1 MPVADGSIEGMKVE
15 IWSDV
20 NCPFCYLGVSQF
32 NEALADFDHADQ
44 TEVIHRSFELD
55 PTQPRGA
62 SGDVVAHL
70 AGKYGFSEEQAA
82 QGELQIAQKAEEF
95 GLPYVTSGRDFGDS
109 FDMHRL
115 VHFAGESGRAEDML
129 LALFHANFGE
139 EEKLFGSHERL
150 VKIAVYE
157 GFDEAQ
163 VRAVLADPERY
174 AQAVRD
180 DEELARELRCQGVPY
195 FVADRHF
202 VLSGAQP
209 AETYLDFL
217 NQSWEHYSGTTST

>member
-1 MPVADGSIEGMKVE
+1 MKVE

-32 NEALADFDHADQ
+32 NEALGDFAHRGE

-55 PTQPRGA
+55 PDQPRGA
-62 SGDVVAHL
+62 SGDVVEHL
-70 AGKYGFSEEQAA
+70 AEKYGFTREQAA
-82 QGELQIAQKAEEF
+82 QGELQIAEKAEQF
-95 GLPYVTSGRDFGDS
+95 GLPYVTVGRDFGDS

-115 VHFAGESGRAEDML
+115 VHFAAESGRAEDML

-139 EEKLFGSHERL
+139 EGKLFGDRERL
-150 VKIAVYE
+150 VRIAVYE
-157 GFDEAQ
+157 GLDEAE
-163 VRAVLADPERY
+163 VRAVLADETRY

-180 DEELARELRCQGVPY
+180 DEALARELRCQGVPY
-195 FVADRHF
+195 FVLDRHF

-209 AETYLDFL
+209 AEVYADFL
-217 NQSWEHYSGTTST
+217 RQGWEHHVATAAE

>member
-1 MPVADGSIEGMKVE
+1 MKVE
-15 IWSDV
+15 IWSDI
-20 NCPFCYLGVSQF
+20 NCPFCYLGVHQF
-32 NEALADFDHADQ
+32 LEALGGFEHKDQ

-62 SGDVVAHL
+62 SGEVVAHL
-70 AGKYGFSEEQAA
+70 AKQYGFTREQAS
-82 QGELQIAQKAEEF
+82 QGEIQLGEKAAEF

-129 LALFHANFGE
+129 LALFHANFADE
-139 EEKLFGSHERL
+139 RKLFGSHERL
-150 VKIAVYE
+150 VEIAVGE

-163 VRAVLADPERY
+163 VRAVLADDTRF

-180 DEELARELRCQGVPY
+180 DETLAHELKCQGVPY
-195 FVADRHF
+195 FVLDRHY

-209 AETYLDFL
+209 VEVYADFL
-217 NQSWEHYSGTTST
+217 RQGWEHYISGATST